1 MHNNGY
7 GMSTTGEN
15 DNFEHYIEK
24 FKPIELPFLIS
35 RSVLDSTLPD
45 QLTALDSSD
54 VVNFIQANK
63 SFGDDIT
70 LLDIYKFYPYAQFT
84 FNDNLKGVFVLQSG
98 GAGGVEMVF
107 SLIIYNRSGEQT
119 DKFDFAKEIGDCSR
133 LQVKTGEISL
143 DLNIVTKSTLLVSD
157 CETDDYKEKSSQIE
171 RFKITSSGKVEKL

>member
-1 MHNNGY
+1 
-7 GMSTTGEN
+7 
-15 DNFEHYIEK
+15 
-24 FKPIELPFLIS
+24 
-35 RSVLDSTLPD
+35 
-45 QLTALDSSD
+45 
-54 VVNFIQANK
+54 
-63 SFGDDIT
+63 
-70 LLDIYKFYPYAQFT
+70 
-84 FNDNLKGVFVLQSG
+84 
-98 GAGGVEMVF
+98 MVF